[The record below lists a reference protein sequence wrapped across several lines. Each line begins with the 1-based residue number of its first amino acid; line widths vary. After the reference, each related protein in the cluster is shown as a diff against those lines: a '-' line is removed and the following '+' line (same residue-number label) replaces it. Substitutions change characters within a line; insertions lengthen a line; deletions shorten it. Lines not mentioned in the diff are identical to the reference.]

1 MLFCMSGLTIW
12 MNRETGRSQGTRWM
26 ITPGEAKVGFSKVLK
41 DFFFSVNRTQLV
53 IWTSVW
59 LNSTSCQTSK
69 RLLIT
74 TKRKTLK
81 SIISNHLASAQSSIT
96 TMARPR
102 IGSLPSQW
110 ISRRYQRITMLQPES
125 YISKWRAWWPKWWRI
140 YMPGVAIQ
148 CGPEIMYIILVLEQ
162 ENAREIAQ

>member
-1 MLFCMSGLTIW
+1 MDEQGDWKKSRNKMDD
-12 MNRETGRSQGTRWM
+12 NTGRGKSR
-26 ITPGEAKVGFSKVLK
+26 FLK
-41 DFFFSVNRTQLV
+41 SFKRLFFSVNRTQLV

-102 IGSLPSQW
+102 IGSLPSQG

-125 YISKWRAWWPKWWRI
+125 YISKWRAWWPKWWWI